1 MSRQIQSLLNAVQFM
16 TLVPT
21 PRTAQFD
28 DDWLLSA
35 SKYFPLVGAG
45 IGLVCGGVLLAGS
58 LIWSGVVPAM
68 MAVTAGA
75 ALTGALHEDG
85 IADTADGLFGGRTR
99 EQRLA
104 LIKDSRLG
112 LYGAVALVLSFAIRV
127 AALASLPPWLG
138 VATLV
143 AGYSLGRTGIVA
155 AMSALPYAGDAATG
169 KLSYPT
175 RAISRAGWFGLVAF
189 SMLGA
194 LWLIML
200 DPPAA
205 IVGLLAAG
213 MFGLAAPWIALR
225 LIGGYRGDVLGA
237 TEQMI
242 QIGLLLGVVAMA
254 GHG

>member
-21 PRTAQFD
+21 PRTALF

-68 MAVTAGA
+68 MTVAAGA

-104 LIKDSRLG
+104 LIK
-112 LYGAVALVLSFAIRV
+112 
-127 AALASLPPWLG
+127 
-138 VATLV
+138 
-143 AGYSLGRTGIVA
+143 
-155 AMSALPYAGDAATG
+155 
-169 KLSYPT
+169 
-175 RAISRAGWFGLVAF
+175 
-189 SMLGA
+189 
-194 LWLIML
+194 
-200 DPPAA
+200 
-205 IVGLLAAG
+205 
-213 MFGLAAPWIALR
+213 
-225 LIGGYRGDVLGA
+225 
-237 TEQMI
+237 
-242 QIGLLLGVVAMA
+242 
-254 GHG
+254 

>member
-68 MAVTAGA
+68 MAVAAGA

-85 IADTADGLFGGRTR
+85 IADTADGLFGGSTR

-175 RAISRAGWFGLVAF
+175 RAIGTCRLVRSGCVQRA
-189 SMLGA
+189 
-194 LWLIML
+194 
-200 DPPAA
+200 
-205 IVGLLAAG
+205 
-213 MFGLAAPWIALR
+213 
-225 LIGGYRGDVLGA
+225 RGDV
-237 TEQMI
+237 
-242 QIGLLLGVVAMA
+242 A
-254 GHG
+254 GHAQSASGDCGAAGRGCVRLGGAVDRAPADRRLSRRRAWRH